1 MGMASKERKF
11 LPALRF
17 ERLTSV
23 YDPVVRYTTR
33 ERAFKR
39 RLLDQAAIRAGER
52 VLDVGCGTGTLAI
65 DAKRRQPAAE
75 VAGLDADP
83 AMLERARRK
92 ARDRGV
98 EIELVE
104 GFSDHLP
111 FVEQSFDVV
120 LSSLFFHHLER
131 PAKEATAREIVRVL
145 RPGGRLHVADWGAP
159 DGPATRALSTSIR
172 LLDGD
177 APTRDNLTGALPGIL
192 EDAGLAR
199 MRERA
204 SFHTAYGR
212 LALLSAERPADSPPE
227 PPEVEGPRR
236 SGALP

>member
-1 MGMASKERKF
+1 MCAGERQF

-17 ERLTSV
+17 ERLTPV
-23 YDPVVRYTTR
+23 YDPVVRFTTR
-33 ERAFKR
+33 ERAFKH
-39 RLLDQAAIRAGER
+39 RLLDEAGIQAGER

-65 DAKRRQPAAE
+65 DAKRRQPGAD

-92 ARDRGV
+92 ASERGAEV
-98 EIELVE
+98 ELVE
-104 GFSDHLP
+104 GFSDDLP
-111 FVEQSFDVV
+111 FAERSFDVV

-131 PAKEATAREIVRVL
+131 PAKEATAREVVRIL

-159 DGPATRALSTSIR
+159 DGLVMRALSTSIR

-177 APTRDNLTGALPGIL
+177 APTRDNLSGALPGIL

-199 MRERA
+199 VRERA
-204 SFHTAYGR
+204 SFRTAYGR
-212 LALLSAERPADSPPE
+212 LTLLSAERP
-227 PPEVEGPRR
+227 G
-236 SGALP
+236 